1 MGTPVPL
8 RGFTGKG
15 PIEALR
21 TRTPLGEGDLESYEG
36 SLYAQLL
43 GGGGGGTRILGEVH
57 TKQSRAMGPSPVACS
72 RVGKQAP
79 KHTLWISQQLSTVDS
94 LHRR

>member
-43 GGGGGGTRILGEVH
+43 GGGGGGHAFWER
-57 TKQSRAMGPSPVACS
+57 
-72 RVGKQAP
+72 
-79 KHTLWISQQLSTVDS
+79 STQNKAVQWVR
-94 LHRR
+94 LQ